1 MDDAVKPQVND
12 CTDHVE
18 CAVDLGRR
26 DFLREGLLAVAAL
39 TAIAGG
45 AAPLHALS
53 LDHLTGQRK
62 DDTVS
67 YPLPAADG
75 ATIDGAHK
83 VILVR
88 YMGEVSAF
96 SIECPH
102 KKTALEWQPENSR
115 FYCPKH
121 KSTFKPEGTLIQGK
135 ATRNMDRFAVKLDGA
150 NLVVDRA
157 ELIKSND
164 DAAAWAAAVVRVK

>member
-1 MDDAVKPQVND
+1 
-12 CTDHVE
+12 
-18 CAVDLGRR
+18 LGRR

-39 TAIAGG
+39 TAIAGS

-53 LDHLTGQRK
+53 RTYVTGQRK
-62 DDTVS
+62 DDTVT

-75 ATIDGAHK
+75 ATIDGANK

-96 SIECPH
+96 SIKCPH
-102 KKTALEWQPENSR
+102 KQTTLEWQPEKER

-135 ATRNMDRFAVKLDGA
+135 AKRNMDRFAVRLDGA

-157 ELIKSND
+157 VLVKSDD
-164 DAAAWAAAVVRVK
+164 DAAAWEAAVVRVK